1 MLIVLL
7 TVVQNLGHCQ
17 LTLLYTLLI
26 FLAVLM
32 ILKLGLIQQLLH
44 IIHTANFQMHGFF
57 QIDYLCLHILN
68 LLLQF
73 SLTFCLLDQ
82 LKVEFF
88 VETVQISEFI
98 PQLFNSFYVNSVLL
112 KLCGESV
119 QAMFSPL
126 GSGTGTSTYVHSV
139 VASPESQKRPR
150 GESGNSQNESHK

>member
-1 MLIVLL
+1 MLL

-112 KLCGESV
+112 KLCHVFGLLAKLV
-119 QAMFSPL
+119 ALTVML
-126 GSGTGTSTYVHSV
+126 GYYSLLQLRFKLLLRLL
-139 VASPESQKRPR
+139 QKADLV
-150 GESGNSQNESHK
+150 

>member
-112 KLCGESV
+112 KLCHVFGLLAKLV
-119 QAMFSPL
+119 ALTVML
-126 GSGTGTSTYVHSV
+126 GYYSLLQLRFKLLLRLL
-139 VASPESQKRPR
+139 QKADLV
-150 GESGNSQNESHK
+150 